1 MRRAEKRPRRQDLQL
16 LESRVQNWLRSVTPR
31 TLKHFLQVELTKVDI
46 PDDGKPM
53 VRVQIWFGDGDYR

>member
-1 MRRAEKRPRRQDLQL
+1 MRKEEKRPKRQDIEL